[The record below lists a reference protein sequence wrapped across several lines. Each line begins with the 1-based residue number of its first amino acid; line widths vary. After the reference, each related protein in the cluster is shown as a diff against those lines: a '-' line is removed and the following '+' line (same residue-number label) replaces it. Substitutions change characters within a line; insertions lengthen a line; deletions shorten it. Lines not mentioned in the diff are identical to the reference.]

1 MTEFMVGEL
10 VCSEFF
16 SGVAKLLSLNHNRNE
31 AVVSFFESP
40 LNPEC
45 RLQTVDLFSLEVA
58 QLYEEAVVYCQD
70 QESGIWRRARYAG
83 SRPGNRHLII
93 FRSDE
98 QEEVSVDQ
106 IYCLN
111 IAKNSFVAP
120 AEFLA
125 ARSNDAPFFCP
136 LRDEFLTAY
145 IAQRAACQSISSI
158 SSSNVELEPH
168 QLAVVRRVLKDPIP
182 KYLLADEVGL
192 GKTIEAGMII
202 REHVLEKKTD
212 AKILVA
218 VPDALV
224 EQWHD
229 ELAQRFHLGELLGG
243 HANTQQ
249 LIHIC
254 SHESAST
261 FLEKNQPTLLV
272 IDEVHQVA
280 SWAWSE
286 QTLEQKNFDS
296 LAKGCQQAAAV
307 LLLSG
312 TPLNGNEKNFLAIL
326 HCLSPDAYELSDSG
340 LQRFLIQVADREI
353 IGGWYGALTEDN
365 SNAALEEILKN
376 LENKFSDDQELQVL
390 VNQTMPLVD
399 FFADEAGE
407 PRAQAIR
414 MLKRYIGEHYRLHQ
428 RMLRNRRESEELEFL
443 FPGLAGLKRV
453 LWQPNNKMPPLDWL
467 LEEYRS
473 QASLH
478 PENFKAMSVETYLL
492 WVDDVLV
499 SPLLVGQR
507 ADQALAKLEDSL
519 ESVERNLLHEISQQA
534 VNEQQAKD
542 NSLVECLK
550 QWLADNEKG
559 KVVVFCSVD
568 KIAQHV
574 FSLLASELDIA
585 VERYIPGRELR
596 FTRPN
601 SSIRVLVCD
610 HRGED
615 GLNLHGGQK
624 IAVHYSLPRSFSSIE
639 QRLGRLN
646 RYSGNLRG
654 VRPVESLVV
663 LPKEEGLIKLWVD
676 LLDQTVGLF
685 DRTVAS
691 LQYVLENHLDTTWAI
706 VATSGEQ
713 ALKQSAQ
720 ELNGSDGLIAKE
732 LSKVKV
738 QEELL
743 ALDHDVSEAT
753 LFSEEI
759 ADADEL
765 ADEQGVQMY
774 NWIARGLFFNVE
786 GDQHDLFRFRFGL
799 GGVSG
804 ERKTLVDVKT
814 FIANCFIGIDPQSG
828 NPPATALMSFSR
840 GRIAEESPI
849 YPFRY
854 GQPFVDSIYNLIKN
868 DSRGATSA
876 ILRVITNSQMKEP
889 QMFFRL
895 TWLATTTDLNCN
907 RAEQISGDEFASPVI
922 LSHWIAQDSSLVTSD
937 SILRP
942 LEIPYTK
949 NHSAFQDVN
958 LRSNVWSELETFL
971 PAKEWQEMVL
981 AIASKSREQV
991 EFDYQKTSDLSPS
1004 THFNLLSMNAVVLCT
1019 TDMLQ
1024 GA

>member
-1 MTEFMVGEL
+1 MIELTIGDL
-10 VCSEFF
+10 VCSSEYV
-16 SGVAKLLSLNHNRNE
+16 GVGKLQSFDKEKNI
-31 AVVSFFESP
+31 AIVSFFESP
-40 LNPEC
+40 LNPEA
-45 RLQTVDLFSLEVA
+45 RLQAVDASSLEAA
-58 QLYEEAVVYCQD
+58 QLYEETVVYCQD
-70 QESGIWRRARYAG
+70 FESGIWRRARYAG
-83 SRPGNRHLII
+83 PRPGDRHLVL

-98 QEEVSVDQ
+98 SEEVDIDQ
-106 IYCLN
+106 LYCLN
-111 IAKNSFVAP
+111 IIESSFVNP

-136 LRDEFLTAY
+136 LRHEFLTAY
-145 IAQRAACQSISSI
+145 IAQRAACRSISSI

-202 REHVLEKKTD
+202 REHILEKKTD

-218 VPDALV
+218 VPEALV

-229 ELAQRFHLGELLGG
+229 ELAQRFHLSELLGG

-254 SHESAST
+254 SHENAST

-280 SWAWSE
+280 PWAWA
-286 QTLEQKNFDS
+286 EQKNQQNSFNS
-296 LAKGCQQAAAV
+296 LAKGCEQAAAV

-326 HCLSPDAYELSDSG
+326 HCLSPEAYELSDSG

-353 IGGWYGALTEDN
+353 IGGWYGALIKDN
-365 SNAALEEILKN
+365 SNAALEEILQN
-376 LENKFSDDQELQVL
+376 LQSKFTDDQELQVL
-390 VNQTMPLVD
+390 VDQAMPLVD
-399 FFADEAGE
+399 LFADESGE

-443 FPGLAGLKRV
+443 FPGLAGLKRL
-453 LWQPNNKMPPLDWL
+453 LWQPKNDMPSLDLL

-473 QASLH
+473 QASIY
-478 PENFKAMSVETYLL
+478 PENFKAMGVDAYLP
-492 WVDDVLV
+492 WVDDLLV

-507 ADQALAKLEDSL
+507 ANQALDELSDSI
-519 ESVERNLLHEISQQA
+519 ESVECNLLNEISQQA
-534 VNEQQAKD
+534 VYEQEAKD
-542 NSLVECLK
+542 SSLVEYLK
-550 QWLADNEKG
+550 QWLVDNEKG
-559 KVVVFCSVD
+559 KAVVFCSVD
-568 KIAQHV
+568 EVAQHV
-574 FSLLASELDIA
+574 FSLLASELDVP

-624 IAVHYSLPRSFSSIE
+624 VAVHYSLPRSFSSIE

-654 VRPVESLVV
+654 VRPVESLAM
-663 LPKEEGLIKLWVD
+663 LTEQEGLIKLWVD
-676 LLDQTVGLF
+676 LLDQSVGLF

-691 LQYVLENHLDTTWAI
+691 LQYILENHLDTTWGI

-713 ALKQSAQ
+713 ALKKSAQ
-720 ELNGSDGLIAKE
+720 ELSGDDGLIAKE

-743 ALDHDVSEAT
+743 ALDHDVNEAT

-765 ADEQGVQMY
+765 ADEQGVQMF
-774 NWIARGLFFNVE
+774 NWITRGLFFNVE
-786 GDQHDLFRFRFGL
+786 GDARGLFRLRFGL
-799 GGVSG
+799 GDSSG

-814 FIANCFIGIDPQSG
+814 FIANCFIGIDPESG
-828 NPPATALMSFSR
+828 NPPATAWMSFSR
-840 GRIAEESPI
+840 GRTSEDSPVF
-849 YPFRY
+849 PFRY
-854 GQPFVDSIYNLIKN
+854 GQPFVDSIYSLIKN

-889 QMFFRL
+889 QVFFRL
-895 TWLATTTDLNCN
+895 TWLITTTGLDCD
-907 RAEQISGDEFASPVI
+907 RAEQVRGDELASPC
-922 LSHWIAQDSSLVTSD
+922 LHSHWVAQDGSLVTSD

-958 LRSNVWSELETFL
+958 LRSNVWPDLEAFL

-981 AIASKSREQV
+981 TIASKSREQV
-991 EFDYQKTSDLSPS
+991 QVDYQQASVVSPN
-1004 THFNLLSMNAVVLCT
+1004 TQFNLLSMNAVVLCT
-1019 TDMLQ
+1019 ADMLQ